1 MKKQRNLLLIACCLL
16 ALNAFGQQDLHYVQC
31 GHWVNTETGNVEG
44 KATIIIAGDSISEVR
59 SGWVEPEAGARLI
72 DLRDSW
78 VLPGLIDMHVHIE
91 SETNPRKYMEAYVFE
106 KADIAYRAQH
116 FAEVTLHA
124 GFTTVRDLGGTG
136 VNVSLR
142 NAINAGYVK
151 GPRIYTSRKSIAV
164 TGGHA
169 DPTNGAKE
177 GLFDVPGPEHGVAN
191 GPDDCRHAVRYQF
204 KHGADMIKIT
214 ATGGVLSEAK
224 DGFRPAFSREELE
237 AIVSTAN
244 DLGIMVAAHAHGDEG
259 MRRAVEAG
267 VKTIE
272 HGTMMSEETMAI
284 MIEKNAYLVPTITA
298 GKSVADSAAIPG
310 YYPDIVVPKALFIG
324 PKIQA
329 TFAKAYKM
337 GVPIAFGTDAGVF
350 QHGKNAL
357 EFGYMVEAGMP
368 PMKAIQSATTVN
380 AELLGMKDKL
390 GVIKKGALADLIA
403 VAGDP
408 VKEIRSLQEV
418 TWVMKGGIVYKKK

>member
-1 MKKQRNLLLIACCLL
+1 MKTRLTILLSLL
-16 ALNAFGQQDLHYVQC
+16 GYFGLFGQTGTVYIHC
-31 GHWVNTETGNVEG
+31 GHWVDTESGLTKDRVTVVVQ
-44 KATIIIAGDSISEVR
+44 ADTILDVLD
-59 SGWVEPEAGARLI
+59 GWSKVPAGAEAV
-72 DLRDSW
+72 DLKDLW

-116 FAEVTLHA
+116 FAEVTLQA

-204 KHGADMIKIT
+204 KHGADLIKIT

-224 DGFRPAFSREELE
+224 DGFRPAFSPEELE

-284 MIEKNAYLVPTITA
+284 MKEKNAYLVPTITA

-329 TFAKAYKM
+329 TFAKAYRM

-357 EFGYMVEAGMP
+357 EFEYMVEAGMP

-408 VKEIRSLQEV
+408 VKDIRSLQEV
-418 TWVMKGGIVYKKK
+418 NWVMKDGIVYKKK

>member
-1 MKKQRNLLLIACCLL
+1 MLFRLTFLFALL
-16 ALNAFGQQDLHYVQC
+16 ASTGLFAQNGPVYIHC
-31 GHWVNTETGNVEG
+31 GHLVDTESGTVNGRT
-44 KATIIIAGDSISEVR
+44 TIVVQADTIAEIINGWAKVPSGSE
-59 SGWVEPEAGARLI
+59 AI
-72 DLRDSW
+72 DLKNSW

-106 KADIAYRAQH
+106 EADIAYRAQH
-116 FAEVTLHA
+116 FAEVTLDA

-142 NAINAGYVK
+142 SAINAGYVK

-204 KHGADMIKIT
+204 KHGADLIKIT
-214 ATGGVLSEAK
+214 ATGGVLSVAK
-224 DGFRPAFSREELE
+224 DGFRPAFTMEELE

-259 MRRAVEAG
+259 MRRAVLAG

-272 HGTMMSEETMAI
+272 HGTMMSEETMAL
-284 MIEKNAYLVPTITA
+284 MKEKNAYLVPTITA

-310 YYPDIVVPKALFIG
+310 YYPDIVVPKAKYIG
-324 PKIQA
+324 PKIQN
-329 TFAKAYKM
+329 TFAKAYQM

-350 QHGKNAL
+350 KHGRNAL
-357 EFGYMVEAGMP
+357 EFAYMVEAGMP
-368 PMKAIQSATTVN
+368 AMEAIQSATVVN
-380 AELLGMKDKL
+380 ADLLGMNGKL
-390 GVIKKGALADLIA
+390 GVLKKGAMADIIA
-403 VAGDP
+403 VSADP
-408 VKEIRSLQEV
+408 VNDISTLQEV
-418 TWVMKGGIVYKKK
+418 NWVMKGGVVYKKK